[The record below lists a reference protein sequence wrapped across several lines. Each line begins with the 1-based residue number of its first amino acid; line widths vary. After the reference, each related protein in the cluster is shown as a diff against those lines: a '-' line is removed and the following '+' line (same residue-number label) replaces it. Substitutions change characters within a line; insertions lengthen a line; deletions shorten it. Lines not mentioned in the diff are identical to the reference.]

1 MEHKNAVLAVVLSLV
16 VLLGWNYFFSPEPPK
31 QQPDQEKSQTAQ
43 PGNDQAKATKAQTA
57 EQAAQQNKPSDDK
70 TAKAGAEDKKSV
82 AQADATKA
90 DRPARIIRIDNG
102 LVELAFT
109 EDGAKL
115 VHARLKKYRETNQP
129 GAPRLDLIKVK
140 NKDWAPLGLGG
151 AQGPLKPFENAFF
164 KLVGQDGI
172 DKIKVED
179 GDKKIVFESV
189 SVDGLKVTKTFT
201 IKPNSYL
208 FGLDVAVENTGSKPV
223 EDNLVLDLN
232 AVDDHKEGGNYAF
245 RGFGAYSKEEL
256 TETKADDLKEEPK
269 VVSGEVFWGAYENS
283 YFMQAILPAAGKG
296 AFTGSLAGEQDKNNV
311 IRVKYTSPQ
320 TQFNPGKS
328 EQINFVLFFG
338 PKRIDVLEKAGM
350 ELDRAINMGWFDIL
364 AKPFLYFLRWVY
376 GVIGN
381 YGVAII
387 LLTMGVKL
395 VFWPLTQKSYKSM
408 KKMQDL
414 QPHMAKLRE
423 KYKDDKQRMNQELMG
438 LYKSRGVNP
447 MGGCLPM
454 VIQIPVFIALYRL
467 LDYAIE
473 LRHAP
478 FIFWITDLSAP
489 DRLFHFP
496 FSIPFMDPPYGVPV
510 MTLLMGASM
519 FIQQKM
525 TPTPGDPTQAKMM
538 MLMPVVFT
546 FIFINFPSGL
556 VLYWFVNNVLS
567 IGQQYWINKGGKK
580 VKA

>member
-1 MEHKNAVLAVVLSLV
+1 MEQKNAVIAVVLSLL
-16 VLLGWNYFFSPEPPK
+16 VLLGWNYFFTPEAPK
-31 QQPDQEKSQTAQ
+31 QQPAVEKTQNQEARTETSQAGKAGSAQNKAKENAGQEKDSGAKTESSAGGKQAI
-43 PGNDQAKATKAQTA
+43 AKA
-57 EQAAQQNKPSDDK
+57 S
-70 TAKAGAEDKKSV
+70 
-82 AQADATKA
+82 ATKA
-90 DRPARIIRIDNG
+90 DRPARTISIDNG
-102 LVELAFT
+102 LVELVFS
-109 EDGAKL
+109 EDGARL
-115 VHARLKKYRETNQP
+115 IHARLKKYRATNKP

-140 NKDWAPLGLGG
+140 NDSWAPLGVGG
-151 AQGPLKPFENAFF
+151 AQGPLNSFENAFY
-164 KLVGQDGI
+164 KLVGQDGS
-172 DKIKVED
+172 DKLKVSE

-189 SVDGLKVTKTFT
+189 SENGLKVTKTYT
-201 IKPNSYL
+201 IKPMSYL
-208 FGLDVAVENTGSKPV
+208 FGMDVEVLNTTNKV
-223 EDNLVLDLN
+223 IEDNLTVTVN
-232 AVDDHKEGGNYAF
+232 AVDDHTEGGNYAF
-245 RGFGAYSKEEL
+245 RGFGAYNKEEL
-256 TETKADDLKEEPK
+256 TETKADDLKEEQK
-269 VVSGEVFWGAYENS
+269 VVSGEVAWGAYENS
-283 YFMQAILPAAGKG
+283 YFMQAIVPVLGKG
-296 AFTGSLAGEQDKNNV
+296 AFTGSLAGEQDKHNV
-311 IRVKYTSPQ
+311 VRVKYTSPQ
-320 TQFNPGKS
+320 NEFRPGDPEK
-328 EQINFVLFFG
+328 INFVLFFG

-387 LLTMGVKL
+387 LLTVGVKL

-408 KKMQDL
+408 KRMQDL

-423 KYKDDKQRMNQELMG
+423 KFKDDKQRMNQELMG

-478 FIFWITDLSAP
+478 FIFWINDLSAP
-489 DRLFHFP
+489 DRLFSFP

-525 TPTPGDPTQAKMM
+525 TPTPAILPRQK
-538 MLMPVVFT
+538 
-546 FIFINFPSGL
+546 
-556 VLYWFVNNVLS
+556 
-567 IGQQYWINKGGKK
+567 
-580 VKA
+580 

>member
-16 VLLGWNYFFSPEPPK
+16 VLLGWNYFFTPEPPK
-31 QQPDQEKSQTAQ
+31 QQPAQEKSQTEQ
-43 PGNDQAKATKAQTA
+43 PKTDQAKVTKAQTA
-57 EQAAQQNKPSDDK
+57 ETAGQQIK
-70 TAKAGAEDKKSV
+70 TSGDKAGEIQTVSKEPVS
-82 AQADATKA
+82 QANATKA

-115 VHARLKKYRETNQP
+115 VHARLKKYRETNKP
-129 GAPRLDLIKVK
+129 GSARLDLVKVN

-151 AQGPLKPFENAFF
+151 AQGPLMPFENAFF

-172 DKIKVED
+172 DNVKVEN
-179 GDKKIVFESV
+179 GDKTIVFESV
-189 SVDGLKVTKTFT
+189 SDDGLKVTKTFT
-201 IKPNSYL
+201 VKPMSYL
-208 FGLDVAVENTGSKPV
+208 FGLDVAVENTGPKPV
-223 EDNLVLDLN
+223 EDNLVLTLN
-232 AVDDHKEGGNYAF
+232 AVDDQKEGGNYAF

-296 AFTGSLAGEQDKNNV
+296 AFTGSLAGEQDKHNV

-320 TQFNPGKS
+320 TQFNPGKT
-328 EQINFVLFFG
+328 EKANFVLFFG
-338 PKRIDVLEKAGM
+338 PKRIDVLESAGM

-414 QPHMAKLRE
+414 QPQMAKLRE

-478 FIFWITDLSAP
+478 FLFWITDLSAP